1 MRLSHL
7 AARLYGVPLLIDPG
21 KLEIVLSVL
30 GQRIDWQVNQ
40 ADTVDIPDI
49 SKISNLLPSPA
60 IAVVPIHGSLVRRG
74 LSGVDA
80 ASGLTSYG
88 EISQA
93 LMDALAN
100 PAVSGILLDIDS
112 SGGEVG
118 GVFELARHI
127 RQIDAI
133 KPVWALVSESAF
145 SAAYALACAASR
157 VIVTPTAGVG
167 SIGVIAWHVDQSG
180 QDAREGLHYTAITA
194 GAHKADFSL
203 HQPLTPPA
211 HAALQAEVDRIYDIF
226 VAQVATLRGM
236 DEGQIRATE
245 AGLFFGPNAVTAGLA
260 DAVAGTTEALQQF
273 SEFLQTQKDTPM
285 LEENPPTPAVAVPKN
300 EGTDQDLVDL
310 ARNAA
315 HAEAQTIAELCQLAG
330 CPERISAFLAHGAT
344 ESQVRQALLAYRAEQ
359 PRIDSHIDPNAS
371 MGKNPMLAAVKR
383 LNPKE

>member
-7 AARLYGVPLLIDPG
+7 AARLYGTPLLIDPG

-30 GQRIDWQVNQ
+30 GQRIDWPEVH
-40 ADTVDIPDI
+40 AGLDDTPA
-49 SKISNLLPSPA
+49 PSSPSVPFMPA

-74 LSGVDA
+74 LGSVDA

-88 EISQA
+88 EIGHA

-118 GVFELARHI
+118 GVFELASHI
-127 RQIDAI
+127 RRIDAI

-180 QDAREGLHYTAITA
+180 QDAQQGLHYTAITA
-194 GAHKADFSL
+194 GARKADFSS

-236 DEGQIRATE
+236 DENLIRATE

-273 SEFLQTQKDTPM
+273 SDFLLAQKVTPM
-285 LEENPPTPAVAVPKN
+285 IEENPPTPAVAVPSSA
-300 EGTDQDLVDL
+300 GTEQDLVEQ

-315 HAEAQTIAELCQLAG
+315 HSEAQTIAELCQLAG
-330 CPERISAFLAHGAT
+330 CPERIADFLAA
-344 ESQVRQALLAYRAEQ
+344 EASVAEVRQALLIWRSTQ
-359 PRIDSHIDPNAS
+359 PRIDSHIDPNARA
-371 MGKNPMLAAVKR
+371 GKNPMVAAIKR
-383 LNPKE
+383 LTSKE

>member
-30 GQRIDWQVNQ
+30 GQRIDWVDVQAGL
-40 ADTVDIPDI
+40 ADTPA
-49 SKISNLLPSPA
+49 PSSPSVPFMPA

-74 LSGVDA
+74 LGGVDA

-127 RQIDAI
+127 RQIDAV

-180 QDAREGLHYTAITA
+180 QDAQQGLNYTAITA
-194 GAHKADFSL
+194 GARKADFSV

-236 DEGQIRATE
+236 DPETIRATE

-273 SEFLQTQKDTPM
+273 SDFLLTQKVIPM
-285 LEENPPTPAVAVPKN
+285 LEETHQTPVAVPEN
-300 EGTDQDLVDL
+300 LGTEQNPVEQ
-310 ARNAA
+310 ARVAA

-330 CPERISAFLAHGAT
+330 CPERTADFLASSVSVA
-344 ESQVRQALLAYRAEQ
+344 EVRQALLVWRSTQ
-359 PRIDSHIDPNAS
+359 PRIDSQIDPNAS